1 MLLVAVFSTLGAWAQ
16 FSVEDNNKSLQEK
29 VVIGNADMKSIATS
43 TFYQSDARD
52 RLERIRIRKEHNYL
66 ELTTQL
72 NAEMWMY
79 NNAWLERR
87 GGDNTIAISGR
98 VFMKH
103 IYTKDKFGITT
114 QLEGNYGYNHI
125 RIELEDDAGNPYKKG
140 NWFKNIDN
148 WWFQTQPSR
157 SIKNN
162 WSYSGLLKL
171 RSQFS
176 KSYSSRKDQTKD
188 NVLTSFMAPGYMDI
202 SVGVKYVS
210 PNKKFPIQVT
220 LDPLASSGKI
230 AFNDLVEANYRAK
243 NSQNWFGIEMGKH
256 ATFSGGSKVNLAFS
270 RKWGKN
276 DWFEYWTNCS
286 VYYGWITNV
295 ASHKKIREWYDYQAE
310 KRAWDA
316 AAPDLRGPEPEKKP
330 YHVELHPTVEWK
342 NTFTIRT
349 AKYLTTTMQINLFYD
364 KAVSNKAEIQSYLK
378 LGLAYT
384 IKNK

>member
-1 MLLVAVFSTLGAWAQ
+1 MFSTSSVWAQ
-16 FSVEDNNKSLQEK
+16 FSVEDKNMSLQEK
-29 VVIGNADMKSIATS
+29 VVIGNTSMKNIETS
-43 TFYQSDARD
+43 TSYQSEARD
-52 RLERIRIRKEHNYL
+52 RLERKRIRKEHNYL

-98 VFMKH
+98 VFVKH
-103 IYTKDKFGITT
+103 TYTKDKFGVTT
-114 QLEGNYGYNHI
+114 QLEGNYGYNHM
-125 RIELEDDAGNPYKKG
+125 RIEEEDGSKKG
-140 NWFKNIDN
+140 SWFKNIDN
-148 WWFQTQPSR
+148 WWLQSQPSR
-157 SIKNN
+157 AIKNN
-162 WSYSGLLKL
+162 WSYSGLVKI

-176 KSYSSRKDQTKD
+176 KSYSSRKDQTSE
-188 NVLTSFMAPGYMDI
+188 NVLTSFMAPGYIDI

-220 LDPLASSGKI
+220 LDPLASSGTV
-230 AFNDLVEANYRAK
+230 AWDDLVEANYRAK
-243 NSQNWFGIEMGKH
+243 NAQNWFGIEMGKH
-256 ATFSGGSKVNLAFS
+256 ATFSGGSKINLAFT

-276 DWFEYWTNCS
+276 DWFEYWTNCA

-295 ASHKKIREWYDYQAE
+295 ANHNKIREYYDYLDQQ
-310 KRAWDA
+310 RAWEA
-316 AAPDLRGPEPEKKP
+316 TAPELRGDAPVAKP

-342 NTFTIRT
+342 NTITIRT
-349 AKYLTTTMQINLFYD
+349 AKYLTTTMQINLFYN
-364 KAVSNKAEIQSYLK
+364 KAVSNKVEIQSYLK

>member
-1 MLLVAVFSTLGAWAQ
+1 MLLVAVFSTSGAWAQ

-29 VVIGNADMKSIATS
+29 VIIGNADMKSIATS

-52 RLERIRIRKEHNYL
+52 RLERKNIRKEHNYL

-98 VFMKH
+98 VFVKH

-125 RIELEDDAGNPYKKG
+125 RIELEDDAGNTYKKG

-188 NVLTSFMAPGYMDI
+188 NVLTSFMAPGYIDI

-295 ASHKKIREWYDYQAE
+295 ASHKKIREWYDYQAAV
-310 KRAWDA
+310 RAGNQ
-316 AAPDLRGPEPEKKP
+316 PDNKPP